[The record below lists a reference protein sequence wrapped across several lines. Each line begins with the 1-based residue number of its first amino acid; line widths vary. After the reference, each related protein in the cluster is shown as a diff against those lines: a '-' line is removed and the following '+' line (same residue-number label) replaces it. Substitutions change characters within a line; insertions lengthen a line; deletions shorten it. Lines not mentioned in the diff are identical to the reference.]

1 MNSQVKKISTVS
13 ILSALGMVLM
23 LIEIP
28 YFIAGL
34 NFDISDVV
42 VMVAFMMF
50 GWKEALIVGSVKA
63 LLHALLKPA
72 FGPFYIGEVTAVI
85 ASSMIVVGM
94 WISIK
99 KFELNKIVAAI
110 VTVSVVTITLTVL
123 NYIFITPMWAVYL
136 TSFKPT
142 FAIFSD
148 LKDINVAE
156 IFGMNANLS
165 YGAAVI
171 LLFGPFNIMK
181 VTILFILY
189 YILEKPI
196 NSYLSYTN
204 N

>member
-50 GWKEALIVGSVKA
+50 GWKEAVAVGFVKA
-63 LLHALLKPA
+63 LLHGLLKPA
-72 FGPFYIGEVTAVI
+72 FGPVYIGEITAFI

-94 WISIK
+94 WISIN
-99 KFELNKIVAAI
+99 KFKLNKIVAAI
-110 VTVSVVTITLTVL
+110 VTVSIVTITLTVL

-136 TSFKPT
+136 TSWTPSFAT
-142 FAIFSD
+142 FAD
-148 LKDINVAE
+148 MKDINVAE
-156 IFGMNANLS
+156 LFGMNANLS
-165 YGAAVI
+165 YGGAVV
-171 LLFGPFNIMK
+171 LLFGPFNIIK
-181 VTILFILY
+181 VTILFVLF
-189 YILEKPI
+189 YIIEKPI
-196 NSYLSYTN
+196 SSYLSYTK
-204 N
+204 